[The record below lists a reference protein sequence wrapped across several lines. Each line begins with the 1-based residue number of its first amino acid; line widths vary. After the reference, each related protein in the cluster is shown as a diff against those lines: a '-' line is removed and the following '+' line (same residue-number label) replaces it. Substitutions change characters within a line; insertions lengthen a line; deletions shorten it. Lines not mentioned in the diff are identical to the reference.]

1 MKNRKEIYENYFAK
15 QDAGDEI
22 TINDLRDKEFRNER
36 LTEEEGVAL
45 INFDRFRLSELNKI
59 NNDFDFNA
67 RYCQLQI
74 LANIAG
80 YKEFLKE
87 EYFSN
92 ELL

>member
-1 MKNRKEIYENYFAK
+1 MKNRKDIYKNYFAS
-15 QDAGDEI
+15 QPDGDEI
-22 TINDLRDKEFRNER
+22 TINDLRDKEFKNER
-36 LTEEEGVAL
+36 LSEEEAVAL
-45 INFDRFRLSELNKI
+45 INFDKFRLGELNKI
-59 NNDFDFNA
+59 TSDLDFNA

-74 LANIAG
+74 LANIAD